1 MGPED
6 RYTISHKIPAAHQT
20 FRMRAVCPA
29 AGLSAQVK
37 PAFTFRSPL
46 TQKRSGTQRW
56 VSPRFCHF
64 LRFHIPDGRNAAAL
78 KIRPII
84 SFYLAFSMFTPAIL
98 MFTSKTERPVIF
110 SMARTESSRRRGRM
124 LSQSFGT
131 RISSAPW
138 SIRIRALSGNSLS

>member
-46 TQKRSGTQRW
+46 TQKRSGTQKW
-56 VSPRFCHF
+56 FPPRFCHF
-64 LRFHIPDGRNAAAL
+64 FRSHYTRWKERCRPQNPADHFLLSGILHVYSRDFDVYIQNGEARHIFNG
-78 KIRPII
+78 
-84 SFYLAFSMFTPAIL
+84 SFYPLLHLFADL
-98 MFTSKTERPVIF
+98 RNVIAVF
-110 SMARTESSRRRGRM
+110 
-124 LSQSFGT
+124 
-131 RISSAPW
+131 
-138 SIRIRALSGNSLS
+138 